1 VSDSFLKCAIRV
13 VVAARDQ
20 DENAQSICCDGID
33 ESPVLTVKAH
43 QVVSWS
49 TDLTF
54 LASGILQIGAV
65 VEERNQ
71 RSERKG
77 NIWFSDM
84 CQVEIPEASS
94 EES

>member
-1 VSDSFLKCAIRV
+1 MSDSLLKCAIRV
-13 VVAARDQ
+13 VVATRDQ
-20 DENAQSICCDGID
+20 DETAQSFCCDGID
-33 ESPVLTVKAH
+33 QSPVLVVKAH

-54 LASGILQIGAV
+54 LASGILHIGAI
-65 VEERNQ
+65 VEEKDE

-84 CQVEIPEASS
+84 CHVEIPEAIGV
-94 EES
+94 ES

>member
-1 VSDSFLKCAIRV
+1 LAIRV

-20 DENAQSICCDGID
+20 DENSQSICCDGID
-33 ESPVLTVKAH
+33 ESPVLAVKAH
-43 QVVSWS
+43 QAVSWS

-54 LASGILQIGAV
+54 LSSGILQIGAMI
-65 VEERNQ
+65 EERDQ

-84 CQVEIPEASS
+84 CHIEIPEAVG